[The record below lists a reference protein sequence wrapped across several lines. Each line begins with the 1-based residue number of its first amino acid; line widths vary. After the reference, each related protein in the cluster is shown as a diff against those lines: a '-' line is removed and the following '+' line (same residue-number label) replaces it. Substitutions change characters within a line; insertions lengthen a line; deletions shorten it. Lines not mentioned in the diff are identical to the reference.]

1 MSKYIHTPI
10 SPFAISTEITISN
23 FLKEMAKTS
32 FQGKN
37 LGIAATI
44 WSEMLR
50 ANTRVLLGLAGAMVP
65 AGMRKVIV
73 YLIENRMI
81 DCLVSTGANLFHD
94 LHESLGNFHYQGTNQ
109 VNDNELWEEGID
121 RIYDVFAKNSEFAK
135 ADEFIIEFS
144 ERLELDRAYS
154 TREYFFLLGKKL
166 LEIDG
171 EEGILTSAA
180 KANLPIYCP
189 AIGDSSFG
197 LALGAQRIEKKGEFF
212 FDIIKDIVEIS
223 QIITSPNVSG
233 IIIVAGGTPKNFI
246 QQAELQAEL
255 LNSTLGKRLSAGYK
269 YAIQITTDA
278 PHWGG
283 LSGCTFEEGQSWGKI
298 NQQAKKV
305 TVYCDAT
312 IALPIL
318 VTAVAERNKDILKKR
333 IKPTFILERELKI
346 L

>member
-1 MSKYIHTPI
+1 MSKYIQAPV
-10 SPFAISTEITISN
+10 SPFVISTEITISE
-23 FLKEMAKTS
+23 FLKGMAKTA

-37 LGIAATI
+37 LGIAADI
-44 WSEMLR
+44 WSEMLKE
-50 ANTRVLLGLAGAMVP
+50 NTTILLGLAGAMVP

-94 LHESLGNFHYQGTNQ
+94 LHESLGNFHYQGTDQ
-109 VNDNELWEEGID
+109 VNDIELWEEGIV
-121 RIYDVFAKNSEFAK
+121 RIYDVFAKDSEFIK
-135 ADEFIIEFS
+135 TDEFIINFL
-144 ERLELDRAYS
+144 ERLEQNRAYN
-154 TREYFFLLGKKL
+154 TREYFFLLGKML
-166 LEIDG
+166 LEIYR

-180 KANLPIYCP
+180 KTNLPIYCP

-197 LALGAQRIEKKGEFF
+197 LALGTQQNVKKRGIL
-212 FDIIKDIVEIS
+212 FDIIKDVVEIN
-223 QIITSPNVSG
+223 QIVTSRNVSG
-233 IIIVAGGTPKNFI
+233 MIMVAGGTPKNFI
-246 QQAELQAEL
+246 QQAKL
-255 LNSTLGKRLSAGYK
+255 LNSILDKKLSTGYK
-269 YAIQITTDA
+269 YAIQITTDS

-298 NQQAKKV
+298 NQQAEKV

-333 IKPTFILERELKI
+333 IKPTFILGEELKI

>member
-10 SPFAISTEITISN
+10 SPLVISTEITLSN
-23 FLKEMAKTS
+23 FLKGMTKTA

-37 LGIAATI
+37 LGIAADI
-44 WSEMLR
+44 WSEMLKVN
-50 ANTRVLLGLAGAMVP
+50 ATILLGLAGAMVP

-94 LHESLGNFHYQGTNQ
+94 LHESLGYFHYQGANQ
-109 VNDNELWEEGID
+109 VNNNELWEEGID
-121 RIYDVFAKNSEFAK
+121 RIYDVFAKDSEFTEVDK
-135 ADEFIIEFS
+135 FIINFLK
-144 ERLELDRAYS
+144 RLEQDRIYS
-154 TREYFFLLGKKL
+154 TREYFFLLGKRL
-166 LEIDG
+166 LEING
-171 EEGILTSAA
+171 KKGILTSAA
-180 KANLPIYCP
+180 QANLPIYCP

-197 LALGAQRIEKKGEFF
+197 LALGAQRIEKKREFN
-212 FDIIKDIVEIS
+212 FDIIKDVVEIS
-223 QIITSPNVSG
+223 QIVTSTNVSG

-246 QQAELQAEL
+246 QQAQI
-255 LNSTLGKRLSAGYK
+255 LNSILDKRLSAGYK
-269 YAIQITTDA
+269 YAIQITTDS

-298 NQQAKKV
+298 NKQAKKV
-305 TVYCDAT
+305 TVNCDAT

-333 IKPTFILERELKI
+333 AKPTFILEKELKI

>member
-10 SPFAISTEITISN
+10 SPLAISTEITISN

-37 LGIAATI
+37 LGIAAAI

-50 ANTRVLLGLAGAMVP
+50 TNTRIFLGLAGAMVP

-109 VNDNELWEEGID
+109 VNDNKLWEEGID
-121 RIYDVFAKNSEFAK
+121 RIYDVFAKDSEFTK

-154 TREYFFLLGKKL
+154 TREYFFLLGKRL

-255 LNSTLGKRLSAGYK
+255 LNSTLSKRLSTGYK
-269 YAIQITTDA
+269 YAIQITTDS

-298 NQQAKKV
+298 NQQAEKV

-312 IALPIL
+312 IALPVL
-318 VTAVAERNKDILKKR
+318 VTAVAERNIDILKKR
-333 IKPTFILERELKI
+333 IKPTFILEKELKI